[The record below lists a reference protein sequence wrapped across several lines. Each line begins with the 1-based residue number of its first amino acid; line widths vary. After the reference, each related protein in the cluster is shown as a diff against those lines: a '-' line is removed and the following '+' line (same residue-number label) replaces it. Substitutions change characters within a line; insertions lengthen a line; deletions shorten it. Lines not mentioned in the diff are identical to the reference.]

1 MQKSLILI
9 ELTVSFDTSFQQA
22 AKRKIAKYYNVIERA
37 QSAGFHAQLFTLQVG
52 SRGIVNILSF
62 VQLKKAF
69 GLPKHDLND
78 LLFRVSC
85 IAIVESYKIWYQR
98 NTSE

>member
-9 ELTVSFDTSFQQA
+9 ELTVSFDTSFKQA
-22 AKRKIAKYYNVIERA
+22 AEGKRAKYYNVIERA
-37 QSAGFHAQLFTLQVG
+37 QSAGFALQVG
-52 SRGIVNILSF
+52 SRGLVDISSF

-78 LLFRVSC
+78 LLFRVSRV
-85 IAIVESYKIWYQR
+85 AIVESYKIWRRR
-98 NTSE
+98 NTPE